1 MEGAFSLVDR
11 LSGALARLAGWAYFA
26 IGLMLFYEVVAR
38 YFFTA
43 PTIWAEELS
52 RLVFIYATLL
62 AAPFLLHHNQH
73 IRVTALVG
81 LLGPGARRA
90 CRLIALAFVAA
101 FAILLVWYGLDAP
114 LNSFARG
121 RTSGSML
128 DIPAWWPQAAVPFAC
143 ALLALQSIVEFV
155 RTAMGARLP
164 PENVTEE

>member
-1 MEGAFSLVDR
+1 AVGFNIWLAHRLRPPLSAMSMDQQSLDR
-11 LSGALARLAGWAYFA
+11 YRMG
-26 IGLMLFYEVVAR
+26 I
-38 YFFTA
+38 A
-43 PTIWAEELS
+43 PYKTWL
-52 RLVFIYATLL
+52 LL
-62 AAPFLLHHNQH
+62 A
-73 IRVTALVG
+73 VTALVG

-101 FAILLVWYGLDAP
+101 FAVLLVWYGLDAP

-155 RTAMGARLP
+155 RTAMGAPLP